1 MDKKLTYEDFE
12 KMGIISKIP
21 ESEKEDYLKKHEKF
35 YKEDLEIAEK
45 LIEISP
51 RWALI
56 ASYYAMHN
64 FAKFFLAKKFNI
76 KISGSFA
83 HVATVEALKKFLKE
97 EIIDKFERV
106 SEEILAL
113 PEFLEFARRER
124 SKSQYYSREFKE
136 IDKKFVRSLID
147 EIVKLLIN

>member
-1 MDKKLTYEDFE
+1 
-12 KMGIISKIP
+12 
-21 ESEKEDYLKKHEKF
+21 
-35 YKEDLEIAEK
+35 
-45 LIEISP
+45 
-51 RWALI
+51 
-56 ASYYAMHN
+56 MHN

-113 PEFLEFARRER
+113 PKFLEFARKER

-136 IDKKFVRSLID
+136 IDKKFVRSFID
-147 EIVKLLIN
+147 EIVKPFINKLKELM